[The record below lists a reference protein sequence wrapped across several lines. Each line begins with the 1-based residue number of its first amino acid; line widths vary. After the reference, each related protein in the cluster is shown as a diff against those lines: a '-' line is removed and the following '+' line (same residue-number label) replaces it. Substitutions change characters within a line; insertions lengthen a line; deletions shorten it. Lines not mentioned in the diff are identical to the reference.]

1 MNDDDYKTAIKE
13 IELQKEVKE
22 KEFQNLKKIIENLEE
37 EKTNLDNIININFK
51 ERIKILSLKKDKGI
65 QTSIENIT
73 KMYSTDYMV
82 IYKIFGTINAI
93 WQIFHDTIARHN
105 QYNLMLNNYEIKLE
119 KNLVKEESLVIELS
133 LNLLDN
139 KNQKDL
145 KIAIGNDGLK
155 KKLEKEEKY
164 EEIFNKIKQELRHL
178 KETESFCMEMN
189 SLKNEIMFNRQNIDF
204 NVLDIFY
211 KKFKIQKH
219 LKRKK
224 KNKLI
229 RDILNKKTLVTRRHI
244 WNKVI
249 ANKLKIS
256 PELYYSL
263 LNLQKIGFP
272 ETVLKTIENDLRRV
286 LKFYRKDILNSKK
299 SLLLT
304 SENKITGENL
314 ENIKDKAEINFNKEL
329 VKLKIFK
336 DIKEILMC
344 FQIYR
349 GDIGYVQS
357 MSRLVYLLYIVHK
370 NKIETFISL
379 CNMILLKKPL
389 LSFFR
394 FDVNLIDNF
403 SIELKKDLEIICP
416 IFLKEISETN
426 PYVIDLFVTEAFF
439 TIFSSYFNEIDCL
452 KVLDCFF
459 CFGEVVFIFISM
471 CIFKLFSLSGIKFN
485 SFNEVKVFSRN
496 LGFCKIIEDGRINGI
511 NIDYK
516 KVKAKIKKLYE
527 IN

>member
-1 MNDDDYKTAIKE
+1 
-13 IELQKEVKE
+13 
-22 KEFQNLKKIIENLEE
+22 
-37 EKTNLDNIININFK
+37 
-51 ERIKILSLKKDKGI
+51 
-65 QTSIENIT
+65 
-73 KMYSTDYMV
+73 
-82 IYKIFGTINAI
+82 
-93 WQIFHDTIARHN
+93 
-105 QYNLMLNNYEIKLE
+105 
-119 KNLVKEESLVIELS
+119 
-133 LNLLDN
+133 
-139 KNQKDL
+139 
-145 KIAIGNDGLK
+145 
-155 KKLEKEEKY
+155 
-164 EEIFNKIKQELRHL
+164 
-178 KETESFCMEMN
+178 
-189 SLKNEIMFNRQNIDF
+189 
-204 NVLDIFY
+204 
-211 KKFKIQKH
+211 
-219 LKRKK
+219 
-224 KNKLI
+224 
-229 RDILNKKTLVTRRHI
+229 
-244 WNKVI
+244 
-249 ANKLKIS
+249 
-256 PELYYSL
+256 
-263 LNLQKIGFP
+263 
-272 ETVLKTIENDLRRV
+272 
-286 LKFYRKDILNSKK
+286 
-299 SLLLT
+299 
-304 SENKITGENL
+304 
-314 ENIKDKAEINFNKEL
+314 
-329 VKLKIFK
+329 
-336 DIKEILMC
+336 MC